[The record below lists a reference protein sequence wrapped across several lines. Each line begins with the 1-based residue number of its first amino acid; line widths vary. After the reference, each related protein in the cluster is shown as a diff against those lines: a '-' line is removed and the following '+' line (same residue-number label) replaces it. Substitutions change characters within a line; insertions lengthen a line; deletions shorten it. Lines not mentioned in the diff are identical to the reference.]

1 MPANLKVN
9 PTTAVATLLLV
20 FLFVQIPLTQN
31 TDDKTHINVYHILLL
46 MLPFFYL
53 PSLKYFRVNAATVF
67 IAVLTLT
74 TILAIPDY
82 GAGLRSTQLIFVMTA
97 FFMGS
102 MYGRKFVD
110 RDWSKIFKIVFGCT
124 VIFIILRDIAF
135 AGQLAA
141 IYTRTGYA
149 TDMLYLST
157 GGRNIEASL
166 LVMLSIL
173 LLGTRFYVPSILL
186 ALLTSGMMQSRA
198 GLIGCAISLWIYLW
212 RTRKG
217 KFYYLNLA
225 LGLALLILICAL
237 ISTSVIDIPL
247 LDRFNLK
254 SETALEQNGV
264 GRLALWHYAGIAL
277 DKNLFGY
284 GIGNG
289 VPVMEKLSGMTF
301 VENNVHNVYLQ
312 FLLEGGVQSLAAYLL
327 MIGAM
332 LLKRVTTPMQRNIK
346 AYLICYLVLSTIQF
360 NGSEAYLWF
369 FVGAFF
375 AFPSP
380 PVTAAS
386 AGFNPRLRSAAA
398 SPAHATALE
407 HDTRR

>member
-1 MPANLKVN
+1 MTTSLKIN
-9 PTTAVATLLLV
+9 SIKAVATLLLV

-46 MLPFFYL
+46 TLPWLYI
-53 PSLKYFRVNAATVF
+53 PSLKHFRLNAATVF
-67 IAVLTLT
+67 IAVLTVT
-74 TILAIPDY
+74 TILAAPAY
-82 GAGLRSTQLIFVMTA
+82 GAGLRSTQLIFVMAA

-110 RDWSKIFKIVFGCT
+110 QDWRKIFAIVFVCT

-135 AGQLAA
+135 AGQLSA

-149 TDMLYLST
+149 TNMLYLST

-173 LLGTRFYVPSILL
+173 LLGTRLYFPSMLL

-198 GLIGCAISLWIYLW
+198 GLIGTALSLGVFLW
-212 RTRKG
+212 RSRKG
-217 KFYYLNLA
+217 KFYYLILA
-225 LGLALLILICAL
+225 LGVALLILIAAL
-237 ISTSVIDIPL
+237 IFTSVVDIPL

-254 SETALEQNGV
+254 SETDLEQNGV
-264 GRLALWHYAGIAL
+264 GRLALWHYAGQAL
-277 DKNLFGY
+277 DKNLLGY

-289 VPVMEKLSGMTF
+289 VPVMEKLSGVTF

-312 FLLEGGVQSLAAYLL
+312 FLLEGGVQSLLAYLV
-327 MIGAM
+327 MIVAM
-332 LLKRVTTPMQRNIK
+332 LFKRVVTPMQRNIK

-375 AFPSP
+375 AFP
-380 PVTAAS
+380 TAALS
-386 AGFNPRLRSAAA
+386 ETET
-398 SPAHATALE
+398 PATTQAPPTV
-407 HDTRR
+407 TRHGWLDRIT

>member
-1 MPANLKVN
+1 M
-9 PTTAVATLLLV
+9 

-46 MLPFFYL
+46 ILPFFYI
-53 PSLKYFRVNAATVF
+53 PSLKHFRVSAATVF
-67 IAVLTLT
+67 IAILTLT
-74 TILAIPDY
+74 TILATPNY
-82 GAGLRSTQLIFVMTA
+82 GAGLRSTQLIFVIAA

-198 GLIGCAISLWIYLW
+198 GLIGCAISLWIFLW

-225 LGLALLILICAL
+225 LGLALLVLICAL

-254 SETALEQNGV
+254 SETALEQTV
-264 GRLALWHYAGIAL
+264 SVAWR
-277 DKNLFGY
+277 Y
-284 GIGNG
+284 GIT
-289 VPVMEKLSGMTF
+289 PASRSTKTC
-301 VENNVHNVYLQ
+301 
-312 FLLEGGVQSLAAYLL
+312 LA
-327 MIGAM
+327 M
-332 LLKRVTTPMQRNIK
+332 
-346 AYLICYLVLSTIQF
+346 
-360 NGSEAYLWF
+360 
-369 FVGAFF
+369 
-375 AFPSP
+375 
-380 PVTAAS
+380 AS
-386 AGFNPRLRSAAA
+386 A
-398 SPAHATALE
+398 TAC
-407 HDTRR
+407 R